1 MDKIAVNVLAGL
13 LLSGMAQAE
22 CHYSFDAHPTQLA
35 MYSLLQEGNTTM
47 LKPLVTTSN
56 QQISMSLPDVPQ
68 KYLTASHDGM
78 ETLIQQFNQSTAA
91 IGDINVLS
99 SGKLALEFKI
109 DQLTA
114 PVQTPDND
122 YKIGVMLYGS
132 SLKPAAHNALK
143 IEMSLSNAAMDNQHE
158 AAIHLN
164 IMAMATGQQES
175 FVYPVQLPLA
185 VPYRLGLYIDQD
197 HARLGIILNG
207 QDKGYVTTKIPVH
220 LDRLALAP
228 FIWSD
233 LDPTNP
239 LLGEVVAGSVIT
251 DARQM
256 KLAYPAETRDLCGIA
271 LR

>member
-13 LLSGMAQAE
+13 LLSGMTHAE

-68 KYLTASHDGM
+68 KYLIASHDGI
-78 ETLIQQFNQSTAA
+78 ETLIQQFNQHDAA
-91 IGDINVLS
+91 IGDLNVLS

-114 PVQTPDND
+114 PVQTPDNV
-122 YKIGVMLYGS
+122 YKMGVMIYGS
-132 SLKPAAHNALK
+132 SLRPAAHNALK
-143 IEMSLSNAAMDNQHE
+143 IEMSLSNAAMNSQHE
-158 AAIHLN
+158 AAVN
-164 IMAMATGQQES
+164 FTTTAMATGQQES

-185 VPYRLGLYIDQD
+185 AAYRLGLYVDQD
-197 HARLGIILNG
+197 NGRLGVIING
-207 QDKGYVTTKIPVH
+207 HDKGYLNTKIPVH

-239 LLGEVVAGSVIT
+239 LLGEVVAGTVIT

-256 KLAYPAETRDLCGIA
+256 KLTYPVGTRDLCGIA